1 MLRDG
6 GGRADEW
13 AASSASGVLL
23 LGSCEPVLSAEA
35 LGRACGAR
43 AGGP

>member
-6 GGRADEW
+6 GRRADEW

-23 LGSCEPVLSAEA
+23 LGACEPGLRAEA
-35 LGRACGAR
+35 LGRACRAR